1 MSIYKKLFELQQE
14 FKSKKDSFNTFG
26 KYSYRNAEAMLTTLK
41 PMLNEKGLIL
51 IFKEELVN
59 YSFMKSTAR
68 LIEVETG
75 EEISTECVTAID
87 LDLKGALKSGDK
99 FTLSV
104 LRMLKSEFIVESRK
118 GSLHELTDEDALR
131 IIKKQVK
138 TRKDSIEEYKKYNKL
153 ETVKELEHEIEI
165 LNKYLPQE
173 MSEEEIK
180 KVIDLVFEEVKP
192 TSMKDMGNLMKIISS
207 KITNADMSLV
217 SKIVKGRLS

>member
-1 MSIYKKLFELQQE
+1 
-14 FKSKKDSFNTFG
+14 
-26 KYSYRNAEAMLTTLK
+26 ML
-41 PMLNEKGLIL
+41 EQ
-51 IFKEELVN
+51 
-59 YSFMKSTAR
+59 
-68 LIEVETG
+68 
-75 EEISTECVTAID
+75 ID
-87 LDLKGALKSGDK
+87 LDLKKALKSGDK

-118 GSLHELTDEDALR
+118 GSLHELTDEDALK
-131 IIKKQVK
+131 IKKKQVK

-217 SKIVKGRLS
+217 SKIVKDRLS

>member
-1 MSIYKKLFELQQE
+1 
-14 FKSKKDSFNTFG
+14 
-26 KYSYRNAEAMLTTLK
+26 ML
-41 PMLNEKGLIL
+41 EK
-51 IFKEELVN
+51 
-59 YSFMKSTAR
+59 
-68 LIEVETG
+68 
-75 EEISTECVTAID
+75 ID
-87 LDLKGALKSGDK
+87 LDLKEALKSGDK

-118 GSLHELTDEDALR
+118 GSLHELTDEDALK
-131 IIKKQVK
+131 IKKKQVK

-217 SKIVKGRLS
+217 SKIVKDRLS

>member
-1 MSIYKKLFELQQE
+1 
-14 FKSKKDSFNTFG
+14 
-26 KYSYRNAEAMLTTLK
+26 ML
-41 PMLNEKGLIL
+41 E
-51 IFKEELVN
+51 
-59 YSFMKSTAR
+59 R
-68 LIEVETG
+68 
-75 EEISTECVTAID
+75 ID
-87 LDLKGALKSGDK
+87 LDLKNALKSGDK

-118 GSLHELTDEDALR
+118 GAFHELTDEEVLKV
-131 IIKKQVK
+131 IKKQVK

-153 ETVKELEHEIEI
+153 ETVKELEHEVEV

>member
-1 MSIYKKLFELQQE
+1 
-14 FKSKKDSFNTFG
+14 
-26 KYSYRNAEAMLTTLK
+26 ML
-41 PMLNEKGLIL
+41 EK
-51 IFKEELVN
+51 
-59 YSFMKSTAR
+59 
-68 LIEVETG
+68 
-75 EEISTECVTAID
+75 ID
-87 LDLKGALKSGDK
+87 LDLKEALKSGDK

-217 SKIVKGRLS
+217 SKIVKDRLS